1 MNNTAA
7 SGFSRPHQI
16 IVPVLLAVLLATIPV
31 RAQAPAEHHASPS
44 ATSTHGCEALASLA
58 LPQAKVTSAQ
68 LIAAGAFTA
77 PEGGRGNAAF
87 AQLPAFCRVAATL
100 TPSADSQIQME
111 IWLPAEN
118 WNGKF
123 LAVGNGGWAG
133 TISRDAIAA
142 GLRRGYAAAS
152 NDTGHSDAS
161 AGAQFALN
169 QDKLVD
175 LAYRAMH
182 EMTVQSKSIVNA
194 FYSRPPRLSY
204 YQGCSTGGRQGMMEA
219 QRYPDDFDA
228 IIAGAPV
235 YNMVHMNVSQTALQ
249 VHMLK
254 NPERIVPQSKVT
266 LLANAVVGACDA
278 NDGVKDNII
287 NNPRACK
294 FDPGTLA
301 CKAGDG
307 PDCLTPAQVETAK
320 QFYLP
325 VKTKS
330 GEVVYPGRSPGVESG
345 YAARIPVVGKPVSP
359 LWGDM
364 PRFVGHRDANWDT
377 MSFDLDKD
385 LALTLKNA
393 SFVEASDPNLSKF
406 KARGG
411 KLLLWHGWADQLISA
426 DGSVDYYTRVQ
437 QEMGGAKNTSEFV
450 RLFMAPGVGH
460 CAGGAG
466 PAPTGQLEALLAW
479 VEDGKAP
486 ESLLAT
492 RRDPQGGTVARSRPV
507 CAYPLVAKY
516 KGNGSTDD
524 AASFTCSNGF

>member
-1 MNNTAA
+1 MKRISVVVLAIIGVVI
-7 SGFSRPHQI
+7 SGSAH
-16 IVPVLLAVLLATIPV
+16 AG
-31 RAQAPAEHHASPS
+31 QAPADHHA
-44 ATSTHGCEALASLA
+44 ASTLASTGAQSCDKLATLA
-58 LPQAKVTSAQ
+58 LPHAKVTSAQ
-68 LIAAGAFTA
+68 AVAAGGFTL
-77 PEGGRGNAAF
+77 PNGGRGNAAF
-87 AQLPAFCRVAATL
+87 AQLPAFCRVTATL
-100 TPSADSQIQME
+100 TPAADSQIQME
-111 IWLPAEN
+111 IWLTAEN
-118 WNGKF
+118 WNGRF

-133 TISRDAIAA
+133 TISFDAMAA

-152 NDTGHSDAS
+152 NDTGHSDAA
-161 AGAQFALN
+161 AGAQFALS

-175 LAYRAMH
+175 FAYRAMH
-182 EMTVQSKSIVNA
+182 EMTVQSKTIVGS

-249 VHMLK
+249 VDMLK
-254 NPERIVPQSKVT
+254 NPDRIVPQAKMT
-266 LLANAVVGACDA
+266 LLANAAVAACDA
-278 NDGVKDNII
+278 SDGVKDNII

-301 CKAGDG
+301 CKAGDA

-320 QFYLP
+320 QVYLP

-330 GEVVYPGRSPGVESG
+330 GAIAYPGRSPGVESG

-393 SFVEASDPNLSKF
+393 SFIEASDPDLTKF

-411 KLLLWHGWADQLISA
+411 KLLLWHGWAD
-426 DGSVDYYTRVQ
+426 
-437 QEMGGAKNTSEFV
+437 
-450 RLFMAPGVGH
+450 P
-460 CAGGAG
+460 G
-466 PAPTGQLEALLAW
+466 PAPENTINYYSQASKASGGGATGDWMRLFLLPGVAHCGGGVGPDQADFLGAMERW
-479 VEDGKAP
+479 REQGVAP
-486 ESLLAT
+486 DQITASRNAGRSGLTPMTRPLCAFPQVAT
-492 RRDPQGGTVARSRPV
+492 
-507 CAYPLVAKY
+507 Y
-516 KGNGSTDD
+516 KGSGSTDE
-524 AASFTCSNGF
+524 AANFSCSAP

>member
-1 MNNTAA
+1 MKRI
-7 SGFSRPHQI
+7 FL
-16 IVPVLLAVLLATIPV
+16 VVLLTFLGVLASPPA
-31 RAQAPAEHHASPS
+31 RAGQAPADHHAASTPASSS
-44 ATSTHGCEALASLA
+44 AQSCEKLASVA
-58 LPQAKVTSAQ
+58 LPHAKVTSAQ
-68 LIAAGAFTA
+68 AVAAGGFTLPNA
-77 PEGGRGNAAF
+77 GRGNAAF

-100 TPSADSQIQME
+100 TPGADSQIQME
-111 IWLPAEN
+111 IWLPSEN

-133 TISRDAIAA
+133 TISFDAMAA

-152 NDTGHSDAS
+152 NDTGHSDA
-161 AGAQFALN
+161 GAQFALS

-175 LAYRAMH
+175 FAYRAMH
-182 EMTVQSKSIVNA
+182 EMTVQSKTIVGA

-228 IIAGAPV
+228 IVAGAPV

-249 VHMLK
+249 VEMLR
-254 NPERIVPQSKVT
+254 NPDRIVPQSKVT
-266 LLANAVVGACDA
+266 LLANAAVAACDA
-278 NDGVKDNII
+278 NDGVKDSII

-294 FDPGTLA
+294 FDPGALA
-301 CKAGDG
+301 CKAGDA

-330 GEVVYPGRSPGVESG
+330 GQVVYPGRSPGVESG
-345 YAARIPVVGKPVSP
+345 YAARIPVVGKPVGP

-364 PRFVGHRDANWDT
+364 PKFVGHRDPNWDA

-393 SFVEASDPNLSKF
+393 SFIEASDPDLTKF

-411 KLLLWHGWADQLISA
+411 KLLLWHGWADPGPSPENTITYYSQASKASGGGTTDDWMRLFLLPGVAHCGGGVGPDQADFLGAMERWREQGVAPAQITASRNTGRSGLTPMTRPLCPFPQVARYKGSGSA
-426 DGSVDYYTRVQ
+426 D
-437 QEMGGAKNTSEFV
+437 
-450 RLFMAPGVGH
+450 
-460 CAGGAG
+460 
-466 PAPTGQLEALLAW
+466 EA
-479 VEDGKAP
+479 VNF
-486 ESLLAT
+486 
-492 RRDPQGGTVARSRPV
+492 V
-507 CAYPLVAKY
+507 CAAP
-516 KGNGSTDD
+516 
-524 AASFTCSNGF
+524 